1 MRLRSAAGAGA
12 HAKLTS
18 IPGPVFPVR
27 TYILFSA
34 ALVAFGMACIGVAQ
48 GAAAASP
55 TLERIKQ
62 TGSIV
67 FSYRNG
73 APPFSFKDREG
84 RVRGYS
90 IDLCVRVAAAI
101 QKALAIP
108 ELKIDWVS
116 HEASTRLEAVASGKV
131 DADCGTTTITLS
143 RMQTVDFS
151 VPIFVDG
158 GGVLV
163 AARSKLARLANLKG
177 KRIAVIGG
185 TTTEQA
191 LVGALNAIDASAV
204 LVPVTNGAEGMAL
217 LTEGKVDGYAG
228 DRTVLANLRL
238 RARNPGA
245 LAFVAGDFSYE
256 PYGLA
261 LRRDDPDFKLAVNRA
276 LVNLY
281 RTGDIDGIFQRWLG
295 ALGKPGTLLHAMFY
309 LSTLP
314 E

>member
-1 MRLRSAAGAGA
+1 
-12 HAKLTS
+12 
-18 IPGPVFPVR
+18 VR
-27 TYILFSA
+27 TYTLFFA
-34 ALVAFGMACIGVAQ
+34 AIVAFGAASIGQVPE
-48 GAAAASP
+48 AAAASP

-62 TGSIV
+62 AGGVV

-101 QKALAIP
+101 QKSLAIP
-108 ELKIDWVS
+108 ELKIEWVS
-116 HEASTRLEAVASGKV
+116 VEAATRLEAVASGKV

-143 RMQTVDFS
+143 RMEKVDFS
-151 VPIFVDG
+151 VPIYVDG

-163 AARSKLARLANLKG
+163 GSKSKLARLADLKG

-191 LVGALNAIDASAV
+191 IVGALNALGAPAV

-217 LTEGKVDGYAG
+217 LTESKVDGYAG

-238 RARNPGA
+238 RSRNPGA
-245 LAFVAGDFSYE
+245 LTFVAGDFSYE

-261 LRRDDPDFKLAVNRA
+261 LPRDDPEFKLAVNRA
-276 LVNLY
+276 LVGLY
-281 RTGDIDGIFQRWLG
+281 RTGDIDAIFQRWLG

-309 LSTLP
+309 LNTLP

>member
-1 MRLRSAAGAGA
+1 MRT
-12 HAKLTS
+12 H
-18 IPGPVFPVR
+18 V
-27 TYILFSA
+27 LFSA
-34 ALVAFGMACIGVAQ
+34 ALVAFGIAFIGPARE
-48 GAAAASP
+48 AAAASP
-55 TLERIKQ
+55 TLDRIKE
-62 TGSIV
+62 TGKIV

-90 IDLCVRVAAAI
+90 VDLCVRVAAAI

-116 HEASTRLEAVASGKV
+116 VEASTRLEAVASGKV

-143 RMQTVDFS
+143 RMEIVDFS
-151 VPIFVDG
+151 VPIYVDG

-163 AARSKLARLANLKG
+163 AAKSKVARLANLKG
-177 KRIAVIGG
+177 KRVAVIGG

-191 LVGALNAIDASAV
+191 LVRALNALEAPAV
-204 LVPVTNGAEGMAL
+204 LVPVTNGTEGMAL
-217 LTEGKVDGYAG
+217 LSEGKVDGYAG
-228 DRTVLANLRL
+228 DRTVVANLKL
-238 RARNPGA
+238 RSRNPAA

-256 PYGLA
+256 PYGLVV
-261 LRRDDPDFKLAVNRA
+261 RRDDPDFKLAVNRA

-281 RTGDIDGIFQRWLG
+281 RTGDIDAIFQRWLG

-309 LSTLP
+309 LNTLP